1 MRFIYLAALSVSATG
16 VLYYGAKI
24 VLGSLFSESV
34 SKGLLIKAWLV
45 ASAWLASVIYWSG
58 AYKAGTLPF

>member
-16 VLYYGAKI
+16 VLYYSAK
-24 VLGSLFSESV
+24 SESV
-34 SKGLLIKAWLV
+34 SKGLLIKTWLV

-58 AYKAGTLPF
+58 AYKVGTLPF